1 MKKTDTSLTKRFFAM
16 VLTLLMVLC
25 MLPVQTI
32 TAYADDGAYTVN
44 ITVYDGDKGETAYVK
59 GAQVK
64 LEGQTQNTDD
74 SGLATFTVNGDEG
87 LVLAET
93 EVSAAHFKPCSPEIT
108 LGIDKTINYPVA
120 LSEDNPVEVKG
131 IEKPYSP
138 DGYEAVEIV
147 NDDGCTLTYSLDGE
161 TYGAMPTIT
170 DVDEYTVYVKATAE
184 DGFEFVPFT
193 VSSKIVPATIGDI
206 TVKANEGLVYNKDG
220 VEVISA
226 GGITGLQPGDSVEY
240 VVGES
245 TVKYTFSDVVKPLT
259 LYTAGTAAITVNVTR
274 GTNYFFTTTLTV
286 NIAAGESGLHFKNI
300 AEGTERV
307 VSLFNETEYIKEQAY
322 VAESDSDGKI
332 TYSLTPILDL
342 DPMDSSPIA
351 SIDGNGT
358 LTINKAGIVDITAE
372 QEGNDLYGKSSVTVR
387 VILRYSSATSA
398 TPVLSFSDIS
408 DVDYVLKNADEIIT
422 RAAEKAFKKDSG
434 KVSYGLSWTDA
445 ENSTAIDFLKV
456 SDKGKVTITDQ
467 NKLIE
472 LLEQGPISVKVTAT
486 KEAVV
491 VAGTEYY
498 PAGSDS
504 YVINLSM
511 SDETLEGIVLN
522 IPEIPE
528 SGWFNEDVNITRS
541 DNGQLKL
548 SGAEA
553 FDTEVVLGEGTYSGK
568 VYFLNNKGE
577 ILRGPDLPEIKI
589 DKTDPVIGEFT
600 YSVSPVSTVLKYIT
614 LGFANDEVTISV
626 PVKDELSGIA
636 SVTFALPG
644 YGEEGETFAAT
655 LNEGTASFTFK
666 NNQEKNFIGAVT
678 VTVTDVAGNAASKT
692 GENQI
697 IMDNAEPVITAK
709 FLTGTDVESG
719 EKVYDAI
726 PSGEDYC
733 FGWMNTE
740 VFFEIE
746 EENFGLQLKDAENTL
761 KFNAS
766 IIDRT
771 KTDDKGI
778 AIEDLTW
785 TKDEETGKYVSSIW
799 NIPVGPAAYQLKV
812 DYTDIAGHDT
822 QYELKFKFDGTA
834 PEITNTEY
842 SYIKDGKTTKSEG
855 PLDYSNAEVLHVAF
869 TVVEDNFIKKDFI
882 NAIKITLD
890 GEDYTPDISVTKGEA
905 ENTWIVSFTL
915 AEQGDYSISIEGYAD
930 QAGNTMEIRADKE
943 TNTYKS
949 GPFTIDRTPP
959 TILIDYQEPVRVDE
973 TDKLEYHRTP
983 IQATVTITEKYFE
996 TNAGD
1001 ATITVTKTD
1010 ENGNVTTKE
1019 FKGAD
1024 LWTNG
1029 DGNAYSATVT
1039 LDEDGQYAIS
1049 AEYTD
1054 PSGNYG
1060 LAKTAN
1066 TMILDQ
1072 TPPVV
1077 TINYNA
1083 PVQKANNVAYY
1094 DGTIQGTITVREVN
1108 FFEDDFHISVND
1120 AAIGLNWVDR
1130 GDFVH
1135 VAVFTMAADGEY
1147 EVTASYSDR
1156 SGYGMP
1162 QHESGRM
1169 IVDTKAP
1176 VITVNGVRHESANND
1191 ETISLTVSVADKNI
1205 SIEEFEAVLKAIVK
1219 RDMGNNS
1226 FKYESETVS
1235 LGDKKTSTNEEGET
1249 VYTYTLENISLDGY
1263 YTLKASATD
1272 YAGHAVKL
1280 MDVQRADGSSDQ
1292 LTELNFSVNRE
1303 GSVFWIETEHNDKY
1317 SGQTFVNELDGA
1329 YANDQVKLAV
1339 HEVNVDPV
1347 DTQQDYRTV
1356 FTLND
1361 GTAMQEIALNDGAGG
1376 NYEKNQSVA
1385 EGGWYENIYTL
1396 DNSYF
1401 ENDGTY
1407 SINLITYDAASN
1419 SNINSKDEGGV
1430 ISFTVDR
1437 TLPIIS
1443 SNIHAGEYVR
1453 ASEYVVEFR
1462 VTEANLDPESISVTL
1477 DGKSVEPEALGN
1489 NEYRFTVGSGYGHVV
1504 EISAGD
1510 KANNVSEQYKINPFT
1525 VSTNIFVLW
1534 YANKLLFWGSLIGL
1548 AVICGGIGLIVT
1560 RRKRDEKDKA

>member
-32 TAYADDGAYTVN
+32 TAYADDGAYTIN
-44 ITVYDGDKGETAYVK
+44 FTVRDKDKDGNPPIQ
-59 GAQVK
+59 GAQIK
-64 LEGQTQNTDD
+64 LEGQTKTTDAD
-74 SGLATFTVNGDEG
+74 GKATFTVNEPAGPY
-87 LVLAET
+87 VYA
-93 EVSAAHFKPCSPEIT
+93 EVSAAHFVT
-108 LGIDKTINYPVA
+108 GNPVIPLYQTVDFDLT
-120 LSEDNPVEVKG
+120 LSENNPVKVNG

-147 NDDGCTLTYSLDGE
+147 DDDDCTLTYSLDGV
-161 TYGAMPTIT
+161 TYGDMPTIK
-170 DVDEYTVYVKATAE
+170 DVGEYTVYVKATAG

-206 TVKANEGLVYNKDG
+206 TVTANEGLVYNKDG

-226 GGITGLQPGDSVEY
+226 SGITGLQTGDAVEY
-240 VVGES
+240 IVGES
-245 TVKYTFSDVVKPLT
+245 SVKKYDFSGSVEPLT
-259 LYTAGTAAITVNVTR
+259 LYTAGEAAITVNVTR

-286 NIAAGESGLHFKNI
+286 NIAAGESGLKFKEFDEATVICRYDDEAALN
-300 AEGTERV
+300 RV
-307 VSLFNETEYIKEQAY
+307 KSFA
-322 VAESDSDGKI
+322 AESASTGEI
-332 TYSLTPILDL
+332 TYSVTTP
-342 DPMDSSPIA
+342 
-351 SIDGNGT
+351 DGNT
-358 LTINKAGIVDITAE
+358 TDIATIDAVGNLNIAKAGIVKVTASQAETAE
-372 QEGNDLYGKSSVTVR
+372 YAASKISVTAYLVVNEDAKTVAFESTDPVNYVLQDVEE
-387 VILRYSSATSA
+387 VIKREAKKCFTGDNGAITYTLSGTDDKGN
-398 TPVLSFSDIS
+398 PVDVGSILAVDDNGVVTIKDTQAISDI
-408 DVDYVLKNADEIIT
+408 LEEKNIIVT
-422 RAAEKAFKKDSG
+422 VKAEKAAVESG
-434 KVSYGLSWTDA
+434 DA
-445 ENSTAIDFLKV
+445 NIPAF
-456 SDKGKVTITDQ
+456 
-467 NKLIE
+467 
-472 LLEQGPISVKVTAT
+472 
-486 KEAVV
+486 
-491 VAGTEYY
+491 Y
-498 PAGSDS
+498 PAGSDE
-504 YVINLSM
+504 YVINMSM
-511 SDETLEGIVLN
+511 SEAQKELLITCEAGPVNGWYAGTVTIKAKDGSKISLNPWKIGSFGDSITLK
-522 IPEIPE
+522 E
-528 SGWFNEDVNITRS
+528 SG
-541 DNGQLKL
+541 
-548 SGAEA
+548 
-553 FDTEVVLGEGTYSGK
+553 TYTDLK
-568 VYFLNNKGE
+568 VYCKDKEYKLVYKSIE
-577 ILRGPDLPEIKI
+577 LPEIKI
-589 DKTDPVIGEFT
+589 DVTDPEIGNIS
-600 YSVSPVSTVLKYIT
+600 YDVDPVSDVLHYIT
-614 LGFANDEVTISV
+614 LGLKHNSVTVSAQV
-626 PVKDELSGIA
+626 SDKHSGVDH
-636 SVTFALPG
+636 VTFALPG
-644 YGEEGETFAAT
+644 YSEEESFEAE
-655 LNEGTASFTFK
+655 LNEGIASYTFA
-666 NNQEKNFIGAVT
+666 NDPSKNFIGKVT
-678 VTVTDVAGNAASKT
+678 VTVTDVAGNDASKT
-692 GENQI
+692 GKYDI
-697 IMDNAEPVITAK
+697 IMDNTEPVITAK
-709 FLTGTDVESG
+709 FLTGTDAESG

-746 EENFGLQLKDAENTL
+746 EENFGLQLDKEKENPEFSAEITDVTG
-761 KFNAS
+761 AS
-766 IIDRT
+766 T
-771 KTDDKGI
+771 

-785 TKDEETGKYVSSIW
+785 TKDEETGKYVSSTK
-799 NIPVGPAAYQLKV
+799 NIPVGPAAYQLQV
-812 DYTDIAGHDT
+812 SYTDIAGYDT
-822 QYELKFKFDGTA
+822 QYELNFKFDGTA
-834 PEITNTEY
+834 PELAKTEY

-905 ENTWIVSFTL
+905 ENTWIVSFAL
-915 AEQGDYSISIEGYAD
+915 YEQGDYSISIEGYAD

-959 TILIDYQEPVRVDE
+959 TILIDYQEPVRGDE

-1083 PVQKANNVAYY
+1083 PVQKTNNVAYY

-1156 SGYGMP
+1156 SDNRMP

-1249 VYTYTLENISLDGY
+1249 VYTYTLENLSLDGY

>member
-32 TAYADDGAYTVN
+32 TAYADDDGAYTIN
-44 ITVYDGDKGETAYVK
+44 FTVRDQDKDGNPPIQ
-59 GAQVK
+59 GAQIK
-64 LEGQTQNTDD
+64 LEGQTETTLAD
-74 SGLATFTVNGDEG
+74 GKATFTVNGDEG

-120 LSEDNPVEVKG
+120 LSEDNPVKVNG

-147 NDDGCTLTYSLDGE
+147 DDGGCTLTYSLDGE
-161 TYGAMPTIT
+161 TYGDMPTIK

-206 TVKANEGLVYNKDG
+206 TVTANEGLVYNKDG

-226 GGITGLQPGDSVEY
+226 GGITGLQPGDLVEY
-240 VVGES
+240 VEGES
-245 TVKYTFSDVVKPLT
+245 TVMEYTFSDVVEPLT
-259 LYTAGTAAITVNVTR
+259 LCTAGTAAITVNVTR

-286 NIAAGESGLHFKNI
+286 NIAAGESGLKFKEFGEATVICRYDDEAALN
-300 AEGTERV
+300 RV
-307 VSLFNETEYIKEQAY
+307 KSFA
-322 VAESDSDGKI
+322 AESASTGEI
-332 TYSLTPILDL
+332 TYSVTTPDGAPT
-342 DPMDSSPIA
+342 DIA
-351 SIDGNGT
+351 TIDAVGN
-358 LTINKAGIVDITAE
+358 LNIAKAGIVKVTASQAETAE
-372 QEGNDLYGKSSVTVR
+372 YAASKISVTAYLVVNEDADTVAFESTDPVNYVLQDVEE
-387 VILRYSSATSA
+387 VIKREAKKCFTEDTGAITYTLSGTDDKGN
-398 TPVLSFSDIS
+398 PVDIGSILAVDKNGVVKIEDSQAISDI
-408 DVDYVLKNADEIIT
+408 LEEKNIIVT
-422 RAAEKAFKKDSG
+422 VKAEKAAVESG
-434 KVSYGLSWTDA
+434 V
-445 ENSTAIDFLKV
+445 ENIPAF
-456 SDKGKVTITDQ
+456 
-467 NKLIE
+467 
-472 LLEQGPISVKVTAT
+472 
-486 KEAVV
+486 
-491 VAGTEYY
+491 Y
-498 PAGSDS
+498 PAGSDE
-504 YVINLSM
+504 YVINMSM
-511 SDETLEGIVLN
+511 SEAQKELLITCEAGQVNGWYAGAVTITAKDGSKISLNPWKIGSFGDSITLS
-522 IPEIPE
+522 E
-528 SGWFNEDVNITRS
+528 SG
-541 DNGQLKL
+541 
-548 SGAEA
+548 
-553 FDTEVVLGEGTYSGK
+553 TYTDLK
-568 VYFLNNKGE
+568 VYCKDKEYKLVYKS
-577 ILRGPDLPEIKI
+577 IDLPEIKI
-589 DKTDPVIGEFT
+589 DADAPEITNISCNVL
-600 YSVSPVSTVLKYIT
+600 PVSKMIKYIT
-614 LGFANDEVTISV
+614 LGLNTESVKISATVTDDHREGTTVVKGSGVKEVAFSLVDEEGNLFADLGEVTGLTDG
-626 PVKDELSGIA
+626 KA
-636 SVTFALPG
+636 TVTVSSND
-644 YGEEGETFAAT
+644 
-655 LNEGTASFTFK
+655 LNEGLVRIKVVATDNVDHSSEKIESSEEKTILIDKSSPVIEVQYSDAVEIGENKLLLKDDEETHEATITFRVT
-666 NNQEKNFIGAVT
+666 EKNFGLQLNEKSANDAFVAELTKTTDGIAGKPERLKLKWTEEAEGVYT
-678 VTVTDVAGNAASKT
+678 STYNVNRDGSLYKLDVQYTDVAGNAAEGYTKYFVFDNTKPVLSAEYSLSDKDDNSTPKRFTNSKEMVVT
-692 GENQI
+692 FT
-697 IMDNAEPVITAK
+697 V
-709 FLTGTDVESG
+709 
-719 EKVYDAI
+719 
-726 PSGEDYC
+726 
-733 FGWMNTE
+733 
-740 VFFEIE
+740 E
-746 EENFGLQLKDAENTL
+746 EEFFDKD
-761 KFNAS
+761 KF
-766 IIDRT
+766 IEGIQIDGPQNP
-771 KTDDKGI
+771 DKNVK
-778 AIEDLTW
+778 W
-785 TKDEETGKYVSSIW
+785 
-799 NIPVGPAAYQLKV
+799 
-812 DYTDIAGHDT
+812 
-822 QYELKFKFDGTA
+822 
-834 PEITNTEY
+834 
-842 SYIKDGKTTKSEG
+842 
-855 PLDYSNAEVLHVAF
+855 
-869 TVVEDNFIKKDFI
+869 VEDNQLS
-882 NAIKITLD
+882 ITLA
-890 GEDYTPDISVTKGEA
+890 A
-905 ENTWIVSFTL
+905 E
-915 AEQGDYSISIEGYAD
+915 GDYNITVNYAD
-930 QAGNTMEIRADKE
+930 QAGNEME
-943 TNTYKS
+943 TYES

-1083 PVQKANNVAYY
+1083 PVQKTNNVAYY

-1205 SIEEFEAVLKAIVK
+1205 SIEGFEAVLKAIVK

>member
-32 TAYADDGAYTVN
+32 TAYADGAYTIN
-44 ITVYDGDKGETAYVK
+44 FTVRDKDKDGNPPIQ
-59 GAQVK
+59 GAQIK
-64 LEGQTQNTDD
+64 LEGQTETTLAD
-74 SGLATFTVNGDEG
+74 GKATFTVNGDEG

-147 NDDGCTLTYSLDGE
+147 DDGDCTLTYSLDGE
-161 TYGAMPTIT
+161 TYGDMPTIT
-170 DVDEYTVYVKATAE
+170 DVGEYTVYVKATAE

-226 GGITGLQPGDSVEY
+226 GGITGLQPGDLVEY
-240 VVGES
+240 VEGKS
-245 TVKYTFSDVVKPLT
+245 TVMEYTFSDVVEPLT
-259 LYTAGTAAITVNVTR
+259 LCTAGTAAITVNVTR

-286 NIAAGESGLHFKNI
+286 NIAAGESGLKFKEFDEATVICRYDDEAALN
-300 AEGTERV
+300 RV
-307 VSLFNETEYIKEQAY
+307 KSFAAK
-322 VAESDSDGKI
+322 SDSSGTI
-332 TYSLTPILDL
+332 TYSVEGLD
-342 DPMDSSPIA
+342 SPDGEVSNIA
-351 SIDGNGT
+351 TIDKDGN
-358 LTINKAGIVDITAE
+358 LKINKAGIVTVTASQAE
-372 QEGNDLYGKSSVTVR
+372 TEKYAASSISVTAYLVVNEEADTVAFESTDPVKYVLQDEPTVVDR
-387 VILRYSSATSA
+387 AAKKCFTEDNGAITYTLSGTDDKGNPVDVGSILAVDDNGVVTIKDTQA
-398 TPVLSFSDIS
+398 ISDI
-408 DVDYVLKNADEIIT
+408 LEEKNIIVT
-422 RAAEKAFKKDSG
+422 VKAEKAAVESG
-434 KVSYGLSWTDA
+434 DA
-445 ENSTAIDFLKV
+445 NIPAF
-456 SDKGKVTITDQ
+456 
-467 NKLIE
+467 
-472 LLEQGPISVKVTAT
+472 
-486 KEAVV
+486 
-491 VAGTEYY
+491 Y
-498 PAGSDS
+498 PAGSDE
-504 YVINLSM
+504 YVINMSM
-511 SDETLEGIVLN
+511 SEAQKELLITCEAGQVNGWYAGTVTIKAKDGSKISLNPWKIGSFGDSITLG
-522 IPEIPE
+522 E
-528 SGWFNEDVNITRS
+528 SG
-541 DNGQLKL
+541 
-548 SGAEA
+548 
-553 FDTEVVLGEGTYSGK
+553 TYTDLK
-568 VYFLNNKGE
+568 VYCKNSEHKWVYKSIE
-577 ILRGPDLPEIKI
+577 LPEIKI
-589 DKTDPVIGEFT
+589 DKDAPEITDISCNVL
-600 YSVSPVSTVLKYIT
+600 PVSKMVQYIT
-614 LGFANDEVTISV
+614 LGLKAESVEITAAVTDDHSEGTNVVKGSGVKEVAFSLVDEEGNLFADLGEVTGLTDG
-626 PVKDELSGIA
+626 KA
-636 SVTFALPG
+636 TVTVSS
-644 YGEEGETFAAT
+644 ED
-655 LNEGTASFTFK
+655 LNEGLVRIKVVATDNVDHSSEKIESSKEKTILIDKSSPVIEVQYSDAVEIGENKLLLKDDEETHEATITFRVT
-666 NNQEKNFIGAVT
+666 EKNFGLQLNKESANDAFVAELTKTTDGIPGKPERLELIWTEEAEGVYT
-678 VTVTDVAGNAASKT
+678 STYNVNRDGSLYKLNVNYEDVAGNAAEEYTKHFVFDNTKPVLSAEYSLSDKDDNSTPKRFTNSKEMVVT
-692 GENQI
+692 FT
-697 IMDNAEPVITAK
+697 V
-709 FLTGTDVESG
+709 
-719 EKVYDAI
+719 
-726 PSGEDYC
+726 
-733 FGWMNTE
+733 
-740 VFFEIE
+740 E
-746 EENFGLQLKDAENTL
+746 EEFFDKD
-761 KFNAS
+761 KFV
-766 IIDRT
+766 
-771 KTDDKGI
+771 KGI
-778 AIEDLTW
+778 QIDGPRIP
-785 TKDEETGKYVSSIW
+785 DENVKW
-799 NIPVGPAAYQLKV
+799 VGDNQL
-812 DYTDIAGHDT
+812 
-822 QYELKFKFDGTA
+822 
-834 PEITNTEY
+834 
-842 SYIKDGKTTKSEG
+842 S
-855 PLDYSNAEVLHVAF
+855 
-869 TVVEDNFIKKDFI
+869 
-882 NAIKITLD
+882 ITL
-890 GEDYTPDISVTKGEA
+890 SA
-905 ENTWIVSFTL
+905 E
-915 AEQGDYSISIEGYAD
+915 GDYNITVNYVD
-930 QAGNTMEIRADKE
+930 QAGNEMDKYE
-943 TNTYKS
+943 S
-949 GPFTIDRTPP
+949 GPFTIDRTLP
-959 TILIDYQEPVRVDE
+959 TILLDYQEPVRVDE

-1083 PVQKANNVAYY
+1083 PVQKTNNVAYY

-1108 FFEDDFHISVND
+1108 FFEEDFWLKVND
-1120 AAIGLNWVDR
+1120 ARVNLNWVDR

-1156 SGYGMP
+1156 SDNRMP

-1249 VYTYTLENISLDGY
+1249 VYTYTLENLSLDGY

-1453 ASEYVVEFR
+1453 ASEHVVEFR

>member
-32 TAYADDGAYTVN
+32 TAYADDGAYTIN
-44 ITVYDGDKGETAYVK
+44 FTVRDKDKDGNPPIK
-59 GAQVK
+59 GAQIK
-64 LEGQTQNTDD
+64 LEGQTKTTDD
-74 SGLATFTVNGDEG
+74 HGKATFTVNEPAGSY
-87 LVLAET
+87 VYA
-93 EVSAAHFKPCSPEIT
+93 EVSAAHFVT
-108 LGIDKTINYPVA
+108 GNPVIPLYQTVDFDLT
-120 LSEDNPVEVKG
+120 LSENNPVKVNG

-147 NDDGCTLTYSLDGE
+147 NDGDCTLTYSLDGE
-161 TYGAMPTIT
+161 TYGDRLTIT
-170 DVDEYTVYVKATAE
+170 DVGEYTVYVKATAG

-245 TVKYTFSDVVKPLT
+245 TVKYTFSDVVEPLT

-286 NIAAGESGLHFKNI
+286 NIAAGESGLKFKEFGEATVICRYDDEAALN
-300 AEGTERV
+300 RV
-307 VSLFNETEYIKEQAY
+307 KSFA
-322 VAESDSDGKI
+322 AESASTGEI
-332 TYSLTPILDL
+332 TYSVTTP
-342 DPMDSSPIA
+342 
-351 SIDGNGT
+351 DGNT
-358 LTINKAGIVDITAE
+358 TDIATIDAVGNLNIAKAGIVTVTASQAETAE
-372 QEGNDLYGKSSVTVR
+372 YAASKISVTAYLVVNEDADTVAFESTDPVNYVLQDVEE
-387 VILRYSSATSA
+387 VIKREAKKCFTEDTGAITYTLSGTDDKGN
-398 TPVLSFSDIS
+398 PVDIGSILAVDKNGVVTIKDTQAISDI
-408 DVDYVLKNADEIIT
+408 LEEKNIIVT
-422 RAAEKAFKKDSG
+422 VKAVKAAVESGVENIPAF
-434 KVSYGLSWTDA
+434 
-445 ENSTAIDFLKV
+445 
-456 SDKGKVTITDQ
+456 
-467 NKLIE
+467 
-472 LLEQGPISVKVTAT
+472 
-486 KEAVV
+486 
-491 VAGTEYY
+491 Y
-498 PAGSDS
+498 PAGSDE
-504 YVINLSM
+504 YVINMSM
-511 SDETLEGIVLN
+511 SEAQKELLITCEAGQVNGWYAGAVTITAKDGSKISLNPWKIGSFGDSITLS
-522 IPEIPE
+522 E
-528 SGWFNEDVNITRS
+528 SG
-541 DNGQLKL
+541 
-548 SGAEA
+548 
-553 FDTEVVLGEGTYSGK
+553 TYTDLK
-568 VYFLNNKGE
+568 VYCKDKE
-577 ILRGPDLPEIKI
+577 HKWVYKSIELPEIKI
-589 DKTDPVIGEFT
+589 DKDAPEITGISCNVL
-600 YSVSPVSTVLKYIT
+600 PVSKMIKYIT
-614 LGFANDEVTISV
+614 LGLNTESVKISATVTDDHREGTTVVKGSGVKEVAFSLVDKEGNLFADLGEVT
-626 PVKDELSGIA
+626 ELTDGKA
-636 SVTFALPG
+636 TVTVSSND
-644 YGEEGETFAAT
+644 
-655 LNEGTASFTFK
+655 LNEGLVRIKVVATDNVDHSSEKIESSEEKTILIDKSSPVIEVQYSDAVEIGDNKLLLKDDEETHEATITFRVT
-666 NNQEKNFIGAVT
+666 EKNFGLQLNEKSANDAFVAELTKTTDGTDYESELKLDWTKDDEAVDVYT
-678 VTVTDVAGNAASKT
+678 STYNVNRDGSLYKLEVQYTDVAGNAAEGYTKYFVF
-692 GENQI
+692 
-697 IMDNAEPVITAK
+697 DNTKPVLSAEYS
-709 FLTGTDVESG
+709 LSDTDDNSTPKRFTNSNEMV
-719 EKVYDAI
+719 VT
-726 PSGEDYC
+726 
-733 FGWMNTE
+733 FT
-740 VFFEIE
+740 VE
-746 EENFGLQLKDAENTL
+746 EEF
-761 KFNAS
+761 F
-766 IIDRT
+766 
-771 KTDDKGI
+771 
-778 AIEDLTW
+778 
-785 TKDEETGKYVSSIW
+785 
-799 NIPVGPAAYQLKV
+799 
-812 DYTDIAGHDT
+812 
-822 QYELKFKFDGTA
+822 
-834 PEITNTEY
+834 
-842 SYIKDGKTTKSEG
+842 
-855 PLDYSNAEVLHVAF
+855 
-869 TVVEDNFIKKDFI
+869 KKDKFVEG
-882 NAIKITLD
+882 IKINNQ
-890 GEDYTPDISVTKGEA
+890 PIST
-905 ENTWIVSFTL
+905 ENIKWLGDKQVSITL
-915 AEQGDYSISIEGYAD
+915 AAEGDYNITVNYAD
-930 QAGNTMEIRADKE
+930 QAGNVMEPYE
-943 TNTYKS
+943 S
-949 GPFTIDRTPP
+949 GPFTIDRTLP

-983 IQATVTITEKYFE
+983 IQATVTITEKYCE

-1108 FFEDDFHISVND
+1108 FFEEDFWLKVND
-1120 AAIGLNWVDR
+1120 ARVNLNWVDR

-1249 VYTYTLENISLDGY
+1249 VYTYTLENLSLDGY

>member
-32 TAYADDGAYTVN
+32 TAYADDGAYTIN
-44 ITVYDGDKGETAYVK
+44 FTVRDKDKDGNPPIK
-59 GAQVK
+59 GAQIK
-64 LEGQTQNTDD
+64 LEGQTKTTDD
-74 SGLATFTVNGDEG
+74 HGKATFTVNEPAGSY
-87 LVLAET
+87 VYA
-93 EVSAAHFKPCSPEIT
+93 EVSAAHFVT
-108 LGIDKTINYPVA
+108 GNPVIPLYQTVDFDLT
-120 LSEDNPVEVKG
+120 LSENNPVKVNG

-147 NDDGCTLTYSLDGE
+147 NDGDCTLTYSLDGE
-161 TYGAMPTIT
+161 TYGDRLTIT
-170 DVDEYTVYVKATAE
+170 DVGEYTVYVKATAG

-206 TVKANEGLVYNKDG
+206 TVTANEGLVYNKDG

-226 GGITGLQPGDSVEY
+226 SGITGLQPGDSVEY

-245 TVKYTFSDVVKPLT
+245 TVKEYTFSDVVEPLT
-259 LYTAGTAAITVNVTR
+259 LYTAGEAAITVNVTR

-286 NIAAGESGLHFKNI
+286 NIAAGESGLKFKEFGEATVICRYDDEAALN
-300 AEGTERV
+300 RV
-307 VSLFNETEYIKEQAY
+307 KSFAAKSASTGE
-322 VAESDSDGKI
+322 I
-332 TYSLTPILDL
+332 TYSVTTPDGAPT
-342 DPMDSSPIA
+342 DIA
-351 SIDGNGT
+351 TIDAVGN
-358 LTINKAGIVDITAE
+358 LNIAKAGIVKVTASQAETAE
-372 QEGNDLYGKSSVTVR
+372 YAASKISVTAYLVVNEEADTVAFESTDPVNYVLQDVKEVIKREAKKCFAGDNGAITYTLSARDEEGNPVDIDSILAVDNNGLVTIEDSQAISDILEEKNIIVTV
-387 VILRYSSATSA
+387 
-398 TPVLSFSDIS
+398 
-408 DVDYVLKNADEIIT
+408 K
-422 RAAEKAFKKDSG
+422 AEKAAVESG
-434 KVSYGLSWTDA
+434 DA
-445 ENSTAIDFLKV
+445 NIPAF
-456 SDKGKVTITDQ
+456 
-467 NKLIE
+467 
-472 LLEQGPISVKVTAT
+472 
-486 KEAVV
+486 
-491 VAGTEYY
+491 Y
-498 PAGSDS
+498 PAGSDE
-504 YVINLSM
+504 YVINMSM
-511 SDETLEGIVLN
+511 DPAQKELEITGDKVGDWYTGTVTIKAKDSGVKVSLKPWGFGN
-522 IPEIPE
+522 FKDKVELTE
-528 SGWFNEDVNITRS
+528 S
-541 DNGQLKL
+541 
-548 SGAEA
+548 
-553 FDTEVVLGEGTYSGK
+553 GTYSGLT
-568 VYFLNNKGE
+568 VYCIDTEHKWITKSFE
-577 ILRGPDLPEIKI
+577 LPEINI
-589 DKTDPVIGEFT
+589 DVTDPEIGNIS
-600 YSVSPVSTVLKYIT
+600 YNVDPVSDVLHYIT
-614 LGFANDEVTISV
+614 LGLKDNSVTVSAEVSDEH
-626 PVKDELSGIA
+626 SGVDH
-636 SVTFALPG
+636 VTFALPG
-644 YGEEGETFAAT
+644 YSEEESFEAE
-655 LNEGTASFTFK
+655 LNEGIASYTFA
-666 NNQEKNFIGAVT
+666 NDPSKNFIGTVT
-678 VTVTDVAGNAASKT
+678 VTVTDKVGRTASKT
-692 GENQI
+692 GMDI
-697 IMDNAEPVITAK
+697 IMDNAEPVITVK
-709 FLTGTDVESG
+709 FLNAEDSTIEPFIIPDEETTHYFNW
-719 EKVYDAI
+719 YDLNI
-726 PSGEDYC
+726 V
-733 FGWMNTE
+733 FE
-740 VFFEIE
+740 VE
-746 EENFGLQLKDAENTL
+746 EENFDRQLNKDNENPNFSATITEVGTENEWTETF
-761 KFNAS
+761 KW
-766 IIDRT
+766 
-771 KTDDKGI
+771 KGEG
-778 AIEDLTW
+778 A
-785 TKDEETGKYVSSIW
+785 GKYTTENAW
-799 NIPVGPAAYQLKV
+799 EFEKGPATYQLQAK
-812 DYTDIAGHDT
+812 YTDIAGNET
-822 QYELKFKFDGTA
+822 TYTRTFSFD
-834 PEITNTEY
+834 EIEPSMSV
-842 SYIKDGKTTKSEG
+842 SYTIVDKDGKESAATPSLKQFIRHDDQAVKVTF
-855 PLDYSNAEVLHVAF
+855 NV
-869 TVVEDNFIKKDFI
+869 TEDNFYEYVFLE
-882 NAIKITLD
+882 KITINGVSFAEKWKNIVSD
-890 GEDYTPDISVTKGEA
+890 YSFAVGEDKVST
-905 ENTWIVSFTL
+905 VSFTL
-915 AEQGDYSISIEGYAD
+915 KNQGDYCISVEDYKD
-930 QAGNTMEIRADKE
+930 PAGKAME
-943 TNTYKS
+943 NYKS
-949 GPFTIDRTPP
+949 TSFTIDRTAPV
-959 TILIDYQEPVRVDE
+959 IQIDCKDPSRVDK
-973 TDKLEYHRTP
+973 TDSGTIEYYGAP

-1156 SGYGMP
+1156 SDNRMP

>member
-32 TAYADDGAYTVN
+32 TAYADDGAYTIN
-44 ITVYDGDKGETAYVK
+44 FTVRDKDKDGNPPIQ
-59 GAQVK
+59 GAQIK
-64 LEGQTQNTDD
+64 LEGQTKTTDAD
-74 SGLATFTVNGDEG
+74 GKATFTVNEPAGPY
-87 LVLAET
+87 VYA
-93 EVSAAHFKPCSPEIT
+93 EVSAAHFVT
-108 LGIDKTINYPVA
+108 GNPVIPLYQTVDFDLT
-120 LSEDNPVEVKG
+120 LSENNPVKVNG

-147 NDDGCTLTYSLDGE
+147 DDDDCTLTYSLDGV
-161 TYGAMPTIT
+161 TYGDMPTIK
-170 DVDEYTVYVKATAE
+170 DVGEYTVYVKATAG

-206 TVKANEGLVYNKDG
+206 TVTANEGLVYNKDG

-226 GGITGLQPGDSVEY
+226 SGITGLQTGDLVEY
-240 VVGES
+240 VEGES
-245 TVKYTFSDVVKPLT
+245 TVKEYTFSGEVEPLT
-259 LYTAGTAAITVNVTR
+259 LRTAGTAAITVNVTR

-286 NIAAGESGLHFKNI
+286 NIAAGESGLKFKEFGEATVICRYDDEAALN
-300 AEGTERV
+300 RV
-307 VSLFNETEYIKEQAY
+307 KSFA
-322 VAESDSDGKI
+322 AESASTGEI
-332 TYSLTPILDL
+332 TYSVTGVA
-342 DPMDSSPIA
+342 SPDGKTDDIA
-351 SIDGNGT
+351 TIDADGN
-358 LTINKAGIVDITAE
+358 LKIAKAGIVTVTASQAGTAEYAASKISVTAYLVVNEEADTVAFESTEAVNYVLQDEATVVERAAKKCFTEDNGAITYTLICNDKNDEGQDITVDSILEVDDNGVVTIKDTQAISDILE
-372 QEGNDLYGKSSVTVR
+372 KQNITVTV
-387 VILRYSSATSA
+387 
-398 TPVLSFSDIS
+398 
-408 DVDYVLKNADEIIT
+408 K
-422 RAAEKAFKKDSG
+422 AEKAAVESG
-434 KVSYGLSWTDA
+434 DA
-445 ENSTAIDFLKV
+445 NVPAF
-456 SDKGKVTITDQ
+456 
-467 NKLIE
+467 
-472 LLEQGPISVKVTAT
+472 
-486 KEAVV
+486 
-491 VAGTEYY
+491 Y
-498 PAGSDS
+498 PAGSDE
-504 YVINLSM
+504 YVINMSM
-511 SDETLEGIVLN
+511 SVAQKELN
-522 IPEIPE
+522 I
-528 SGWFNEDVNITRS
+528 SGTKVNGWYAGPVTITAK
-541 DNGQLKL
+541 D
-548 SGAEA
+548 GAKISLNPWKIGS
-553 FDTEVVLGEGTYSGK
+553 FGDSITLDKSGTYTDLK
-568 VYFLNNKGE
+568 VYCKDNEHKWVYKSIE
-577 ILRGPDLPEIKI
+577 LPVIKI
-589 DKTDPVIGEFT
+589 DADAPEITDISCNVL
-600 YSVSPVSTVLKYIT
+600 PVSKMVQYIT
-614 LGFANDEVTISV
+614 LGLNPESVEISATVTDDHSDGINVVKGSGVKEVAFSLVDEEGNLFADLGEVTGLTDG
-626 PVKDELSGIA
+626 KA
-636 SVTFALPG
+636 TVTVSSND
-644 YGEEGETFAAT
+644 
-655 LNEGTASFTFK
+655 LNEGLVRIKVVATDNVDHSSEKIESSEEKTILIDKSSPVIEVQYSDAVEIGENKLLLKDDEETHEATITFRVT
-666 NNQEKNFIGAVT
+666 EKNFGLQLNENANDAFVAELTKATDGNDGEPERLELIWTKEAEGVYT
-678 VTVTDVAGNAASKT
+678 STYNVNRDGSLYKLNVNYEDVAGNAAEEYTKDFVFDNTKPVLSAEYSLSDKDDNSTPKRFTNSKEMVVT
-692 GENQI
+692 FT
-697 IMDNAEPVITAK
+697 V
-709 FLTGTDVESG
+709 
-719 EKVYDAI
+719 
-726 PSGEDYC
+726 
-733 FGWMNTE
+733 
-740 VFFEIE
+740 E
-746 EENFGLQLKDAENTL
+746 EEFFDKD
-761 KFNAS
+761 KFV
-766 IIDRT
+766 
-771 KTDDKGI
+771 KGI
-778 AIEDLTW
+778 QIDGPQIP
-785 TKDEETGKYVSSIW
+785 DENVKW
-799 NIPVGPAAYQLKV
+799 VGDNQL
-812 DYTDIAGHDT
+812 
-822 QYELKFKFDGTA
+822 
-834 PEITNTEY
+834 
-842 SYIKDGKTTKSEG
+842 S
-855 PLDYSNAEVLHVAF
+855 
-869 TVVEDNFIKKDFI
+869 
-882 NAIKITLD
+882 ITL
-890 GEDYTPDISVTKGEA
+890 SA
-905 ENTWIVSFTL
+905 E
-915 AEQGDYSISIEGYAD
+915 GDYNITVNYVD
-930 QAGNTMEIRADKE
+930 QAGNEMDKYE
-943 TNTYKS
+943 S

-1066 TMILDQ
+1066 TIILDQ

-1083 PVQKANNVAYY
+1083 PVQKTNNVAYY

-1156 SGYGMP
+1156 SGNGMP

-1176 VITVNGVRHESANND
+1176 VITVNGVRHQSANND

-1235 LGDKKTSTNEEGET
+1235 LGDKRTSTNEEGET
-1249 VYTYTLENISLDGY
+1249 VYTYTLENISPDGY

>member
-32 TAYADDGAYTVN
+32 TAYADDGAYTIN
-44 ITVYDGDKGETAYVK
+44 FTVRDKDKDGNPPIK
-59 GAQVK
+59 GAQIK
-64 LEGQTQNTDD
+64 LEGQTKTTDAD
-74 SGLATFTVNGDEG
+74 GKATFTVNEPAGSY
-87 LVLAET
+87 VYA
-93 EVSAAHFKPCSPEIT
+93 EVSAAHFVT
-108 LGIDKTINYPVA
+108 GNPVIPLYQTVDFDLT
-120 LSEDNPVEVKG
+120 LSENNPVKVNG

-147 NDDGCTLTYSLDGE
+147 NDGDCTLTYSLDGE
-161 TYGAMPTIT
+161 TYGDRLTIT
-170 DVDEYTVYVKATAE
+170 DVGEYTVYVKATAE

-245 TVKYTFSDVVKPLT
+245 TVKYTFSDVVEPLT

-286 NIAAGESGLHFKNI
+286 NIAAGESGLKFKEFDEASVICRYDDEAALN
-300 AEGTERV
+300 RV
-307 VSLFNETEYIKEQAY
+307 KSFAAKSASTGE
-322 VAESDSDGKI
+322 I
-332 TYSLTPILDL
+332 TYSVTTP
-342 DPMDSSPIA
+342 
-351 SIDGNGT
+351 DGNT
-358 LTINKAGIVDITAE
+358 TDIATIDAGGNLNIAKAGIV
-372 QEGNDLYGKSSVTVR
+372 
-387 VILRYSSATSA
+387 
-398 TPVLSFSDIS
+398 
-408 DVDYVLKNADEIIT
+408 
-422 RAAEKAFKKDSG
+422 
-434 KVSYGLSWTDA
+434 
-445 ENSTAIDFLKV
+445 
-456 SDKGKVTITDQ
+456 
-467 NKLIE
+467 
-472 LLEQGPISVKVTAT
+472 KVTASQAET
-486 KEAVV
+486 AEYAASSISVTAYLVVNEEADTVAFESTDPVNYVLQDVKEVIKREAKKCFAGDNGAITYTLSARDEEGNPVDIDSILAVDNNGLV
-491 VAGTEYY
+491 TIEDSQAISDILEEKNIIVTVKAVKAAVESGVENIPAFY
-498 PAGSDS
+498 PAGSDE
-504 YVINLSM
+504 YVINMSM
-511 SDETLEGIVLN
+511 SEAQKELLITCEAGQVNGWYAGPVTITAKDGAKISLNPWKIGSFGNSITLS
-522 IPEIPE
+522 E
-528 SGWFNEDVNITRS
+528 SG
-541 DNGQLKL
+541 
-548 SGAEA
+548 
-553 FDTEVVLGEGTYSGK
+553 TYTDLK
-568 VYFLNNKGE
+568 VYCKDKEYKLVYKS
-577 ILRGPDLPEIKI
+577 IDLPEIKI
-589 DKTDPVIGEFT
+589 DADAPEITNISCNVL
-600 YSVSPVSTVLKYIT
+600 PVSKMIKYIT
-614 LGFANDEVTISV
+614 LGLNTESVKISATVTDDHREGTTVVKGSGVKEVAFSLVDEEGNLFADLGEVTGLTDG
-626 PVKDELSGIA
+626 KA
-636 SVTFALPG
+636 TVTVSSND
-644 YGEEGETFAAT
+644 
-655 LNEGTASFTFK
+655 LNEGLVRIKVVATDNVDHSSEKIESSEEKTILIDKSSPVIEVQYSDAVEIGENKLLLKDDEETHEATITFRVT
-666 NNQEKNFIGAVT
+666 EKNFGLQLNEKSANDAFVAELTKTTDGIAGKPERLKLKWTEEAEGVYT
-678 VTVTDVAGNAASKT
+678 STYNVNRDGSLYKLDVQYTDVAGNAAEGYTKYFVF
-692 GENQI
+692 
-697 IMDNAEPVITAK
+697 DNTKPVLSAEYSLSDKDDNSTPKRFTNSNEMVVT
-709 FLTGTDVESG
+709 FTV
-719 EKVYDAI
+719 
-726 PSGEDYC
+726 
-733 FGWMNTE
+733 
-740 VFFEIE
+740 E
-746 EENFGLQLKDAENTL
+746 EEFFDKD
-761 KFNAS
+761 KF
-766 IIDRT
+766 IEGIQIDGPQNP
-771 KTDDKGI
+771 DKNVK
-778 AIEDLTW
+778 W
-785 TKDEETGKYVSSIW
+785 
-799 NIPVGPAAYQLKV
+799 
-812 DYTDIAGHDT
+812 
-822 QYELKFKFDGTA
+822 
-834 PEITNTEY
+834 
-842 SYIKDGKTTKSEG
+842 
-855 PLDYSNAEVLHVAF
+855 
-869 TVVEDNFIKKDFI
+869 VEDNQLS
-882 NAIKITLD
+882 ITLA
-890 GEDYTPDISVTKGEA
+890 A
-905 ENTWIVSFTL
+905 E
-915 AEQGDYSISIEGYAD
+915 GDYNITVNYAD
-930 QAGNTMEIRADKE
+930 QAGNEME
-943 TNTYKS
+943 TYES

-1083 PVQKANNVAYY
+1083 PVQKTNNVAYY